1 MTQLFFLKKITNT
14 FIDNISAIFKN
25 NINNDYLEE
34 LENILIASD
43 VGVSTTEEIITKLK
57 QNKHIKNDSDLR
69 KHLALILYDILKPC
83 EKQFNIEKN
92 KPFVILI
99 VGVNGVGKTTTVG
112 KLANLYKNENKSVII
127 AAGDTYRAAGIEQL
141 EHICTKYNI
150 QLIKQHHQADSASV
164 IFDAFNLAQSKKND
178 LLLADTSGRLH
189 TNNTLM
195 KELKKIK
202 TTLQKLDHQA
212 PHEIM
217 MIIDATFGQNIINQV
232 KIFNEYLNLTGLTIS
247 KLDGTAKAG
256 IIFNIVNTFK
266 IPIRYIGIGEKINDI
281 KPFNSKDYINNLL
294 EINIYNEK
302 SQNDKKC

>member
-1 MTQLFFLKKITNT
+1 MTQLFFFKKIANT
-14 FIDNISAIFKN
+14 FINNINSIFKN
-25 NINNDYLEE
+25 NIDNNYLED
-34 LENILIASD
+34 LENMLIASD
-43 VGVSTTEEIITKLK
+43 LGISTTEEIITKLK
-57 QNKHIKNDSDLR
+57 QNKNIKTNIDL
-69 KHLALILYDILKPC
+69 KKTLALILYNILKPC
-83 EKQFNIEKN
+83 EKPVNIKNN

-112 KLANLYKNENKSVII
+112 KLANLYKNENKTVMV

-141 EHICTKYNI
+141 EYICTKHNI
-150 QLIKQHHQADSASV
+150 QLTKQHNQADSASV
-164 IFDAFNLAQSKKND
+164 IFDAFNLAKSKNND

-195 KELKKIK
+195 TELKKIK

-256 IIFNIVNTFK
+256 IIFNIANTFK
-266 IPIRYIGIGEKINDI
+266 IPIRYIGTGEKITDLNI
-281 KPFNSKDYINNLL
+281 FNAKTYVNSLL
-294 EINIYNEK
+294 ELDTENEK
-302 SQNDKKC
+302 L